1 MFNCIYLLINHSFII
16 TDILFVWFWFDFTVV
31 HVRNKDYNSNTKKL
45 VESQKL
51 CFPATFRS
59 NPTVVRRERV
69 FTQDGHDD
77 VVLQD
82 LDGTP

>member
-1 MFNCIYLLINHSFII
+1 MFNCIYSLINHSFII

-45 VESQKL
+45 VI
-51 CFPATFRS
+51 PATFRS
-59 NPTVVRRERV
+59 NPTAVRRERV